1 MIVQRIPAGVYAA
14 NCYLLVDEETKECA
28 VIDPG
33 GDAEDIIKYIK
44 EADVIVQ
51 HILLTHGHAD
61 HTGAVGKLKEEFNVS
76 AHIHKKDGDYITN
89 GEFIFGPLK
98 YKGDNVLL
106 TKDICEGSVFRI
118 GNIEIRCI
126 ETPGHTPGGVCFIAE
141 NQIFTGDTLFLR
153 SIGRTDLRGG
163 NFDILL
169 ESIRNKL
176 LILDRDMIVYPG
188 HGPNTSIKYEREN
201 NPFI

>member
-1 MIVQRIPAGVYAA
+1 MIVERIPAGVYAA

-33 GDAEDIIKYIK
+33 GDAEDIIKYIN
-44 EADVIVQ
+44 EANVIVK

-61 HTGAVGKLKEEFNVS
+61 HTGAVGKLKEEFNVT
-76 AHIHKKDGDYITN
+76 AHIHKTDGDYITDN
-89 GEFIFGPLK
+89 EFIFGPLK
-98 YKGDNVLL
+98 YKGENVLL
-106 TKDICEGSVFRI
+106 EKDINEGSVFKI

-141 NQIFTGDTLFLR
+141 DNVFTGDTLFLR

-163 NFDILL
+163 NYNVLID
-169 ESIRNKL
+169 SIKNKL
-176 LILDRDMIVYPG
+176 LAIDEDITVYPG
-188 HGPNTSIKYEREN
+188 HGPKTSIKYEREN